1 MWIVDTAER
10 DPDFVVGE
18 SKAAADMEP
27 GLKESE
33 RRRGRQP
40 RARVGSELTP
50 VHTDG
55 FPLGRK

>member
-1 MWIVDTAER
+1 M
-10 DPDFVVGE
+10 VGE

-33 RRRGRQP
+33 RRRGQQP
-40 RARVGSELTP
+40 RTRVGSELTP

-55 FPLGRK
+55 FPLDRK